1 MDNDSDAIAAWN
13 RRAPSKV
20 QVEAVRAT
28 WISVDERL
36 PDDDSVVLVTAWQ
49 YGKPGGERFT
59 MIARRAGSVFLNEE
73 SGDDLYTPTHWM
85 PLPEAPDDA
94 AASGGE
100 KV

>member
-1 MDNDSDAIAAWN
+1 MRVDA
-13 RRAPSKV
+13 APQV
-20 QVEAVRAT
+20 QAEAVRAM

-59 MIARRAGSVFLNEE
+59 MIARRTGAVFLNEE

-85 PLPEAPDDA
+85 PLPAAPDA
-94 AASGGE
+94 AAAATGDQTEGKGS
-100 KV
+100 